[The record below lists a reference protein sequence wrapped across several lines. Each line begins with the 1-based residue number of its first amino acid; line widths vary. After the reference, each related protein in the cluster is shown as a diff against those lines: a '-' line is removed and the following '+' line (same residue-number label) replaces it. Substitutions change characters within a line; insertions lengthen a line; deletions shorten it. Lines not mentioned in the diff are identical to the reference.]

1 MHIWDDKKGHLT
13 FPYKR
18 YAYTKNQYGTHVSLY
33 GDKLKRVFK
42 FNKDDHNLFESD
54 VNPEMRT
61 LVDTYMDSDEPSVG
75 HTIMYFD
82 IEVEVTEGFPSP
94 KKADNVITSIALYDS
109 IMNEYSC
116 FVLDKKDRI
125 QNFKERNETIEV
137 FKTEHELLNR
147 FFAKY
152 LEVRPTILSGWSIDH
167 FDIPYLYNR
176 ACKILGED
184 IAKCLSP
191 IGEVRWNTYRS
202 RYSIAGVSSL
212 DYLALYKKYT
222 FVDQS
227 SYRLDSIG
235 QYELGD
241 KKVEYEGTLN
251 DLYENDINK
260 FVKYNIHDVRL
271 VKKLND
277 KLDFIEIARA
287 VSHIGHV
294 PYEDIYFSS
303 RYLEGAVLTHLKKLN
318 IVAPNKDPKG
328 RDNMNGDVKFVG
340 AYVQDPQKG
349 KHDWVYDL
357 DITSMYPSII
367 MSLNISPETK
377 IGKVVGWNSEE
388 FIKGKNKTY
397 SVHMNGKKKGQLTET
412 ELREFFDNNKVSI
425 SSNGV
430 LYKTDRPGLIPAMLS
445 KWFDQR
451 KEYRKLM
458 KKFGE
463 EGDEVKYEY
472 FYRRQYIQ
480 KIILNS
486 FYGVLGLPVF
496 RFYDLDNAASVTE
509 TGQSL
514 IKFTK
519 KIANHFYNRELGE
532 SKDHC
537 IYIDTDSV
545 FYSAVPL
552 IEHRFKGKEMS
563 DVMMTQRI
571 LDIASEVQLY
581 LNSSYDY
588 FAKRFCN
595 LQTHKFDI
603 KQEVIAKSGLFIV
616 KKRYAMRIINE
627 NGRKVDKILVKGLDT
642 VRSNF
647 AESFR
652 ELMKSVLDDILSDV
666 PRDKVDE
673 RIIKFKKSM
682 SLIDFDKIS
691 NPTGVKG
698 IWKYLK
704 KDEENT
710 SVFSR
715 IHKGAPVHVK
725 SAIAYNDLLKY
736 YKRENKY
743 AYIQNGEKIK
753 WVYLKQNS
761 FGLNVIAYKGYEDPP
776 EILQFIRDNID
787 HNKMYEQSLKKK
799 LQMFYDSLNWGVPVD
814 KEQSLE
820 RFF

>member
-1 MHIWDDKKGHLT
+1 
-13 FPYKR
+13 
-18 YAYTKNQYGTHVSLY
+18 
-33 GDKLKRVFK
+33 
-42 FNKDDHNLFESD
+42 
-54 VNPEMRT
+54 
-61 LVDTYMDSDEPSVG
+61 
-75 HTIMYFD
+75 
-82 IEVEVTEGFPSP
+82 
-94 KKADNVITSIALYDS
+94 
-109 IMNEYSC
+109 
-116 FVLDKKDRI
+116 
-125 QNFKERNETIEV
+125 
-137 FKTEHELLNR
+137 
-147 FFAKY
+147 
-152 LEVRPTILSGWSIDH
+152 
-167 FDIPYLYNR
+167 
-176 ACKILGED
+176 
-184 IAKCLSP
+184 
-191 IGEVRWNTYRS
+191 
-202 RYSIAGVSSL
+202 
-212 DYLALYKKYT
+212 
-222 FVDQS
+222 
-227 SYRLDSIG
+227 
-235 QYELGD
+235 
-241 KKVEYEGTLN
+241 
-251 DLYENDINK
+251 
-260 FVKYNIHDVRL
+260 
-271 VKKLND
+271 
-277 KLDFIEIARA
+277 
-287 VSHIGHV
+287 
-294 PYEDIYFSS
+294 
-303 RYLEGAVLTHLKKLN
+303 
-318 IVAPNKDPKG
+318 
-328 RDNMNGDVKFVG
+328 
-340 AYVQDPQKG
+340 
-349 KHDWVYDL
+349 
-357 DITSMYPSII
+357 
-367 MSLNISPETK
+367 
-377 IGKVVGWNSEE
+377 
-388 FIKGKNKTY
+388 
-397 SVHMNGKKKGQLTET
+397 
-412 ELREFFDNNKVSI
+412 
-425 SSNGV
+425 
-430 LYKTDRPGLIPAMLS
+430 
-445 KWFDQR
+445 
-451 KEYRKLM
+451 
-458 KKFGE
+458 
-463 EGDEVKYEY
+463 
-472 FYRRQYIQ
+472 
-480 KIILNS
+480 
-486 FYGVLGLPVF
+486 
-496 RFYDLDNAASVTE
+496 
-509 TGQSL
+509 
-514 IKFTK
+514 
-519 KIANHFYNRELGE
+519 
-532 SKDHC
+532 
-537 IYIDTDSV
+537 
-545 FYSAVPL
+545 
-552 IEHRFKGKEMS
+552 MS

-571 LDIASEVQLY
+571 LDIASEVQMY